1 MKIMTMTT
9 LFIATSIFAMSAAFS
24 APSSKKETIVVE
36 GKLGTIKEQRV
47 KSVQS
52 SISFV
57 PTGGTASY
65 DLIDIS
71 DSGANGMTEHVE
83 AEELTIPSWTL
94 FSW

>member
-1 MKIMTMTT
+1 MKIITT
-9 LFIATSIFAMSAAFS
+9 LLISTSIFAMSTAFS

-57 PTGGTASY
+57 PAGGTASY
-65 DLIDIS
+65 ELIDIS
-71 DSGANGMTEHVE
+71 DNGANGMTEHVE
-83 AEELTIPSWTL
+83 AEEITIPSWTL